1 VASPRLRRVAAR
13 HPEVQ
18 FVHRCFALAP
28 TPEAIVA
35 LFGSKERGKAEILEH
50 WRMANRYDDEHRF
63 RPDLM
68 ATRPFDYPYSLPGLR
83 ACKAAEVL
91 GGQAAH
97 WDLFDRI
104 QQAHLIEC
112 RNIADETVLRECA
125 ADVGLNVQAWEEA
138 YRSQTVL
145 DAVRAD
151 LSRARELRV
160 WAVPTLV
167 AAGEYV
173 SSGARSEAQYEA
185 WLHAVMEQLGR
196 VPQ

>member
-1 VASPRLRRVAAR
+1 
-13 HPEVQ
+13 
-18 FVHRCFALAP
+18 VHRCFALAP

-125 ADVGLNVQAWEEA
+125 ADVGLNVQAWDEA

-151 LSRARELRV
+151 LSRAWELRV

-185 WLHAVMEQLGR
+185 WLHAVMEQLSR